1 MGNSIDMKGR
11 VATVTG
17 GAQGIGKAVTER
29 FLASGAKVAIW
40 DRDKGLAEKTA
51 ATLGKDVLAVHAEF
65 RLTHADLGL
74 EPFTVALG
82 ALKVRD
88 DFEVDLTLEARPAA

>member
-1 MGNSIDMKGR
+1 MRSTESCRSFTSTTRFCAHSRKRACCVSLAGSEHVVTVPFTLEAGKGR
-11 VATVTG
+11 
-17 GAQGIGKAVTER
+17 
-29 FLASGAKVAIW
+29 LAAH
-40 DRDKGLAEKTA
+40 A
-51 ATLGKDVLAVHAEF
+51 AF

-74 EPFTVALG
+74 EPFTAALG